1 VTTPCYQRVGLTRAT
16 VHFGPNFYPKTP
28 AWIKKIDPF
37 FYDLL
42 LHEQPL
48 LQGLISLAFRKAR
61 PARRNLR

>member
-1 VTTPCYQRVGLTRAT
+1 LTRAT